1 MARSDGHGGGRG
13 ALCLRWAALTVSARG
28 GGLPAVARAAE
39 GHTIGGIE
47 RSAAIGE
54 FNDVI
59 REQTDASPV
68 RGVAS
73 WVFTPTSG
81 TLDDAPA
88 PVAVR
93 LRAIMRVRELRRRLG
108 DARVMSGQARHHQP
122 EDMSIAF
129 QDGAG

>member
-1 MARSDGHGGGRG
+1 MARSDGQGGRD
-13 ALCLRWAALTVSARG
+13 ALCLRRTALTVSTG
-28 GGLPAVARAAE
+28 HGGLPAVASAAE
-39 GHTIGGIE
+39 GHAIGWLQ
-47 RSAAIGE
+47 RSATIGE